1 MKKSVWMIVV
11 IGTLCWVAQS
21 TAATISFTSVHG
33 SIKKNGSVYSLYD
46 QPYIAAISA
55 NHNLGLMRGDAEFDL
70 SALYATGV
78 PAGSIESIWFLNG
91 GGTYTQDT
99 YLDICKLDRSLA
111 DGIISGIQAEYD
123 SVSTVLLDQ
132 VSPSSLNLAN
142 QVQIPIESFLQ
153 EIRNGDQWIGVLV
166 KVDVSQELST
176 SKLWFMSNLRMYITY
191 DEHWA
196 WIYHAGE
203 TFAQDWT
210 EAEISQL
217 TELWDTSGDSIEI
230 DGETW
235 YYTNDDELFT
245 GHTLGD
251 AWTDESG
258 QKFIYLGSGLTS
270 FGTPSAIPEPATV
283 VLILAGIAGLIRKK
297 ITQR

>member
-1 MKKSVWMIVV
+1 MKKSVWMAVV
-11 IGTLCWVAQS
+11 IGTLYWVAQS

-33 SIKKNGSVYSLYD
+33 SIKQNGSVYSLYD

-70 SALYATGV
+70 SALYAAGV
-78 PAGSIESIWFLNG
+78 PAGSIESVAFQNG
-91 GGTYTQDT
+91 SGSYTT
-99 YLDICKLDRSLA
+99 AMYLDICKLDRSLA

-123 SVSTVLLDQ
+123 SVATVLLDHI
-132 VSPSSLNLAN
+132 SPANLSSN
-142 QVQIPIESFLQ
+142 QIPIEDAFLN

-166 KVDVSQELST
+166 KVDQSQELST
-176 SKLWFMSNLRMYITY
+176 SYVWFVNDLRMYITY

-196 WIYHAGE
+196 WIYNAGE
-203 TFAQDWT
+203 TFAQDWS

-230 DGETW
+230 DGATW

-270 FGTPSAIPEPATV
+270 FGATPSAIPEPATV
-283 VLILAGIAGLIRKK
+283 VLILAGIAGLVRKK